1 MTCPLTP
8 TLTQYSPWGT
18 LWNYDFTEYAR
29 HERVKVLGRQL
40 DRMSITTTTG
50 KVETV
55 ILTDNIILLI
65 ESLPFIAA
73 IFWLCA

>member
-1 MTCPLTP
+1 LTP
-8 TLTQYSPWGT
+8 TLTRYSPWGT

-29 HERVKVLGRQL
+29 HELVKVLGRQL
-40 DRMSITTTTG
+40 DRINITTTTATTG

-65 ESLPFIAA
+65 QTLPFIAA